1 MLGCLMDLLCIDLY
15 CDTVECSPASA
26 SISIFMNSHHPI
38 KSTSIVVGSCVWH
51 KAFIQ
56 ITFHV
61 PFGCATLTMCTCVLA
76 CLWNGYSGGC
86 RVFVWRIYAYVEH
99 WNIWIKLSKPWVLIW
114 LFSSKWNRFYH
125 FASKIAFCLLSLL
138 VDGSHYHY
146 NIGKSIGKWVV
157 YTQ

>member
-76 CLWNGYSGGC
+76 CLCLNTRTKT
-86 RVFVWRIYAYVEH
+86 RVFRWVQGLCVTHLRICWTLEH
-99 WNIWIKLSKPWVLIW
+99 LDQTLETMGFNMIVFIKI
-114 LFSSKWNRFYH
+114 
-125 FASKIAFCLLSLL
+125 
-138 VDGSHYHY
+138 
-146 NIGKSIGKWVV
+146 KSILPFCVENCILFVV
-157 YTQ
+157 IISRR